1 VPITSVT
8 VPPFFAVPVLP
19 VLPEGELLD
28 ELPHAAM
35 TTTDAVATTAVKA
48 DLEKLLIKK
57 VLLLLRGSESP
68 AVGPKSSSQPLVVKR
83 G

>member
-35 TTTDAVATTAVKA
+35 TTTDAVATTAVMA
-48 DLEKLLIKK
+48 DLERLLIKK
-57 VLLLLRGSESP
+57 VLLLRGSESP
-68 AVGPKSSSQPLVVKR
+68 AVGRNLVHNR
-83 G
+83 RS